1 MPLYEYQC
9 DSCGRRFEVIQKLSD
24 ALIETCS
31 ACGGPVH
38 KLQSAPAFQFK
49 GTGWYVTD
57 YAKKEQPGSTSQA
70 DGDSKESAKA
80 TTDKGDKAEKGE
92 KGEKTVKSDKS
103 ADSAKASSS
112 GDSSPSST
120 ATSTSATKT

>member
-57 YAKKEQPGSTSQA
+57 YARKEQPGGTTQA
-70 DGDSKESAKA
+70 DADSKEGAKA
-80 TTDKGDKAEKGE
+80 TTDKGEKTE
-92 KGEKTVKSDKS
+92 KGEKTAKSEKG
-103 ADSAKASSS
+103 ADGGKVSSS
-112 GDSSPSST
+112 SDSSSSSAT
-120 ATSTSATKT
+120 TSTSATKT